1 MCILC
6 VNAASILAKTAQ
18 NPAALTGYRHSVRSA
33 CQRGNARAAVLR
45 RREPLPGDSGR
56 MGGQVASRPSRPLL
70 PPAPPP
76 PLARGCASP
85 QEGLPPPQ
93 YRCRCLILWFQ
104 CGSTL
109 FAVADGKAKPCRW
122 EAYAGHPK
130 PVALTRGTHCVDY
143 QFISTTDGY
152 ILSTRQ
158 LIYQIDFEQLSRHGV
173 TNRYSTCNTLATLTG
188 KWHCV
193 HSMCQRGKHFGKNG
207 PKPCRVDRKSAFCA
221 FCVST
226 RQWLLLRCV
235 CPSATFRPSTCDT
248 SSSYLQRI

>member
-1 MCILC
+1 MAP
-6 VNAASILAKTAQ
+6 VVSSVAS
-18 NPAALTGYRHSVRSA
+18 
-33 CQRGNARAAVLR
+33 AAVLR
-45 RREPLPGDSGR
+45 REEDPPGGLRSHGRSGR
-56 MGGQVASRPSRPLL
+56 FTPFAPIAHSGPSHRFLRPRFAGTCLRR
-70 PPAPPP
+70 APPP

-207 PKPCRVDRKSAFCA
+207 PKPCRVDRISAFCA

-226 RQWLLLRCV
+226 RQC
-235 CPSATFRPSTCDT
+235 
-248 SSSYLQRI
+248 

>member
-1 MCILC
+1 MLEQRYCGGGSPSRGTPVAWEARSLRALRAHC
-6 VNAASILAKTAQ
+6 SLRPLPPFPASPL
-18 NPAALTGYRHSVRSA
+18 
-33 CQRGNARAAVLR
+33 RGNLSPAGPSPSPCAGVRKPPRGSPSSAV
-45 RREPLPGDSGR
+45 PLP
-56 MGGQVASRPSRPLL
+56 L
-70 PPAPPP
+70 PYIVVSVWLHPI
-76 PLARGCASP
+76 C
-85 QEGLPPPQ
+85 
-93 YRCRCLILWFQ
+93 RCRWK
-104 CGSTL
+104 GETL
-109 FAVADGKAKPCRW
+109 QVGGVCRP
-122 EAYAGHPK
+122 PK

-158 LIYQIDFEQLSRHGV
+158 LIYQFDFERLSRHGV
-173 TNRYSTCNTLATLTG
+173 TNRYSTCNTLVTLTG

-235 CPSATFRPSTCDT
+235 CPPATFRPSTCDT